1 MLPRWSSRWWPAAG
15 FSGRLPSS
23 SQGEELFTRR
33 DGTTFPV
40 AFTSSP
46 IITAG
51 EVVGAVIAFQD
62 ITARIQADD
71 ALKASLR
78 EKEVLL
84 KEIHHRVKNNLQII
98 SSLLNLQAGYSEDS
112 QLRAMF
118 EDSQHRIQSMAS
130 FMSSST
136 RLATSHASI
145 SAATFTAWPA
155 NCSTHIRTSPPT

>member
-1 MLPRWSSRWWPAAG
+1 
-15 FSGRLPSS
+15 
-23 SQGEELFTRR
+23 
-33 DGTTFPV
+33 V

-118 EDSQHRIQSMAS
+118 EDSQHRIQSMALIHEQLYQASDLARIDFGSYVHSLASQLLHSYQDVASHVTLSTDMAEVSLGIDQAIPWSGVGERS
-130 FMSSST
+130 FG
-136 RLATSHASI
+136 
-145 SAATFTAWPA
+145 
-155 NCSTHIRTSPPT
+155 